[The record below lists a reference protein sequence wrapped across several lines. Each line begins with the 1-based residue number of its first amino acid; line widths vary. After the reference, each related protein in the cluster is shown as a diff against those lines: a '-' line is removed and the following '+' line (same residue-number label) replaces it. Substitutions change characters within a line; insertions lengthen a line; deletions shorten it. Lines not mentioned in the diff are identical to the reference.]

1 MTELKITFRSNGE
14 KTYVVE
20 QKSSLIGVDMI
31 DKENGGFVLLTDAIP
46 RQPLLIIMREVVT
59 IEVTERDWL

>member
-1 MTELKITFRSNGE
+1 MTELKITFRTNGE

-31 DKENGGFVLLTDAIP
+31 DRENGGFVFLTDAVT
-46 RQPLLIIMREVVT
+46 RQPLLINMREVVT
-59 IEVTERDWL
+59 IEFTERDWL

>member
-31 DKENGGFVLLTDAIP
+31 DKENGGFVLLTDAIT
-46 RQPLLIIMREVVT
+46 RQPLLINMREVVT
-59 IEVTERDWL
+59 IEFTERDWL